1 MAGGAG
7 ATAELSRVKARPT
20 EWGYYR
26 YLVRRNPLTLAGL
39 LIVVAVA
46 ALSILAPVLSPYDP
60 DAIDWEDRLLPPGK
74 GHLFGTDEVGRDLFS
89 RVLWGGRLSVGV
101 GLMIVCLS
109 LSAGLAIGSISGFAG
124 GLVDTVIMRLMDMIL
139 AFPSLVLA
147 MALSAALGANLRNAM
162 LAIAFVRVP
171 VYVRLVRGQALAV
184 REQEYVKAAR
194 AFGARSVWIVG
205 RHVLPNTLTPVM
217 VQATLDIGGAILT
230 AAALSFLG
238 LGAQQPTAEW
248 GAMVSAGRR
257 FILDQWWYAT
267 FPGAAIFVTAI
278 GFNLFGDGL
287 RDILDPR
294 QRR

>member
-1 MAGGAG
+1 MKRR
-7 ATAELSRVKARPT
+7 AEL
-20 EWGYYR
+20 GYYW
-26 YLVRRNPLTLAGL
+26 YLIRRNPLTLAGL
-39 LIVVAVA
+39 VIVVLA
-46 ALSILAPVLSPYDP
+46 ALASVMAPLLSPYDP
-60 DAIDWEDRLLPPGK
+60 TAVNWGDRLLPPGP
-74 GHLFGTDEVGRDLFS
+74 GHPFGTDEAGRDILS
-89 RVLWGGRLSVGV
+89 RVLWGGRLSIGV
-101 GLMIVCLS
+101 GLMIVGLS
-109 LSAGLAIGSISGFAG
+109 LSVGLVVGSVSGFWG
-124 GLVDTVIMRLMDMIL
+124 GRVDTVIMRIMDMIL

-147 MALSAALGANLRNAM
+147 MALSAALGPNLRNAM
-162 LAIAFVRVP
+162 LAIAFVRIP
-171 VYVRLVRGQALAV
+171 IYVRLVRGQALAV

-194 AFGARSVWIVG
+194 AFGARPAWIIV
-205 RHVLPNTLTPVM
+205 RHMLPNTLGPVL
-217 VQATLDIGGAILT
+217 VQGTLDIGGAILT

-267 FPGAAIFVTAI
+267 FPGAAIFMTAI

>member
-1 MAGGAG
+1 VRRK
-7 ATAELSRVKARPT
+7 EQL
-20 EWGYYR
+20 GYIW

-39 LIVVAVA
+39 LIVLVVA
-46 ALSILAPVLSPYDP
+46 AIALLAPMISPYDP
-60 DAIDWEDRLLPPGK
+60 DMIDWTARLEGPSRSHP
-74 GHLFGTDEVGRDLFS
+74 FGTDEVGRDIMS
-89 RVLWGGRLSVGV
+89 RVFWGARLSVGV
-101 GLMIVCLS
+101 GLMIVGIAV
-109 LSAGLAIGSISGFAG
+109 SAGVLIGSVAGFSGG
-124 GLVDTVIMRLMDMIL
+124 IGDVVIMRLMDMVL

-147 MALSAALGANLRNAM
+147 MALSAALGPNLRNAM

-184 REQEYVKAAR
+184 REREYVRAARTFGAKAA
-194 AFGARSVWIVG
+194 WIVR
-205 RHVLPNTLTPVM
+205 RHILPNTMTPVM

-257 FILDQWWYAT
+257 FILDQWWYAS

-287 RDILDPR
+287 RDVLDPR

>member
-1 MAGGAG
+1 MRRK
-7 ATAELSRVKARPT
+7 EQL
-20 EWGYYR
+20 GYIW

-39 LIVVAVA
+39 LIVLVVA
-46 ALSILAPVLSPYDP
+46 AIALLAPMISPYDP
-60 DAIDWEDRLLPPGK
+60 DMIDWTARLEGPSRSHP
-74 GHLFGTDEVGRDLFS
+74 FGTDEVGRDIMS
-89 RVLWGGRLSVGV
+89 RVFWGARLSVGV
-101 GLMIVCLS
+101 GLMIVGIAV
-109 LSAGLAIGSISGFAG
+109 SAGVLIGSVAGFSGG
-124 GLVDTVIMRLMDMIL
+124 IGDVVIMRLMDMVL

-147 MALSAALGANLRNAM
+147 MALSAALGPNLRNAM

-184 REQEYVKAAR
+184 REREYVRAARTFGAKAA
-194 AFGARSVWIVG
+194 WIVR
-205 RHVLPNTLTPVM
+205 RHILPNTMTPVM

-257 FILDQWWYAT
+257 FILDQWWYAS

-287 RDILDPR
+287 RDVLDPR